1 VKVGAAFLQ
10 TFASQVVQSVASIAT
25 GILIARGL
33 GPAGQGRYALI
44 VAGVGLLSTLAG
56 AGQFEGHVLTSAGE
70 RALGRVLLVRSLM
83 QGVIAAVLILLLH
96 PLWRRGLGVA
106 GDDTIAFLVAAVL
119 LCESLAL
126 LFRGINLGQH
136 NVTAY
141 NLTTLTHRIVL
152 LAGIVTLRALGV
164 LRLATVLAA
173 WLVAVSVN
181 AAIAATWIWRHS
193 HGAGSVAPS
202 WAAIGAGWRNA
213 LTRGL
218 RALVTIGLTLLLV
231 RADVYMLGPMLGTPA
246 VGQISVA
253 SALAEYL
260 WYIPS
265 ILGSV
270 LFAAVAASR
279 GPDTVAKIARASRAV
294 VTLLVPVAV
303 VLALVGR
310 TLVPLIYGPAYAVAG
325 TLFVLLLPG
334 MLAISL
340 HLVIDSFFAGSGFP
354 PISIWSAAGALS
366 AKIGLNL
373 LLIPRLGLS
382 GAAVATSLVYV
393 TLLTVKIIAFTMR
406 TGTSVATLVR
416 PAWED
421 VRDNL
426 ATARRWV
433 GIPA

>member
-1 VKVGAAFLQ
+1 MKVGAAFLQ

-106 GDDTIAFLVAAVL
+106 GNDTIAFLVAAVL

-231 RADVYMLGPMLGTPA
+231 RADVYMLGPMLGTAA

-279 GPDTVAKIARASRAV
+279 GPETVAKIARAARAV
-294 VTLLVPVAV
+294 VTLLVPVAALLGV
-303 VLALVGR
+303 VGQR
-310 TLVPLIYGPAYAVAG
+310 LVPLIYGPAYAVAG

-354 PISIWSAAGALS
+354 PISVIAAAGALVLKVS
-366 AKIGLNL
+366 LNL
-373 LLIPRLGLS
+373 VIVPRLGLT